1 MILSEVRTSWQS
13 QPFYF
18 RVMKL
23 HLNTTVGQ
31 HTIAGHGVGYVQV
44 NQQRIETPLIVS
56 PETLISP
63 WAVNNVESLTFDD
76 FAELIALK
84 PALVVLG
91 SGSKFRFPNARVM
104 AAFSQA
110 RIGFEVMDT
119 GAACRTYNVLMSE
132 GRNVIAALLV
142 D

>member
-1 MILSEVRTSWQS
+1 
-13 QPFYF
+13 
-18 RVMKL
+18 MKL
-23 HLNTTVGQ
+23 HLNTNVGQ
-31 HTIAGHGVGYVQV
+31 NTIAGHGVGYVQV

-91 SGSKFRFPNARVM
+91 SGSKFRFPNPRLM